1 VIRLEPAFGLDAD
14 ILGLIG
20 AQRGEFHADL
30 GDRRSTTCSG
40 SARRLHSAKVE
51 GSLSGTKEPDMA
63 LSIKDPETERLARA
77 LSQLTGENITTA
89 TKRAIE
95 ERLRRL
101 GGQTRRTTLLEDMAE
116 IRRRWSEMR
125 IVDDRSAEEIL
136 GYDEHGLPR

>member
-1 VIRLEPAFGLDAD
+1 
-14 ILGLIG
+14 
-20 AQRGEFHADL
+20 
-30 GDRRSTTCSG
+30 
-40 SARRLHSAKVE
+40 
-51 GSLSGTKEPDMA
+51 MA

-89 TKRAIE
+89 TKRAIK

-101 GGQTRRTTLLEDMAE
+101 GGQSRRATLLEDMAE

-125 IVDDRSAEEIL
+125 VADDRSPDEIL